1 MTEDMGFDG
10 SQEDR
15 TMKSTVGAQD
25 EQRTAGLTAL
35 CSCSWVHQV
44 VDARTAAAG
53 NVWQR
58 TVDVEEECESL

>member
-15 TMKSTVGAQD
+15 TMKSTVEAQE
-25 EQRTAGLTAL
+25 EQRTAGLTVF

-44 VDARTAAAG
+44 VDAKIAAAG
-53 NVWQR
+53 KVWQR
-58 TVDVEEECESL
+58 IL